1 MKSSPIIACSLAL
14 LSCASLA
21 QERIELEGT
30 RIFGNR
36 ELPQVLYIVPWQEAD
51 EVEVT
56 PPEFT
61 SLIDKPLTT
70 IDRMAFQRQVQYHQ
84 QLFIPP
90 PAESLTTTNTSGDPD
105 NQN

>member
-1 MKSSPIIACSLAL
+1 MKSTPIIACSLAV
-14 LSCASLA
+14 LSCTSLA

-70 IDRMAFQRQVQYHQ
+70 IDRMAFQRQTQYHQ
-84 QLFIPP
+84 QLFTPP
-90 PAESLTTTNTSGDPD
+90 PAETVTTTTTADNPD